1 MNRRP
6 SADRRV
12 WSIATAALVALVM
25 ALALP
30 GALSAHDATLAPDTA
45 LLDRLSAPP
54 RLPLVPFAPVT
65 VPAEG
70 GSALPPAERA
80 ALTERI
86 AAIDAEQGAH
96 FGIAVQ
102 DLRTGTT
109 YSYNPYHRFPTASVA
124 KLTVLTM
131 LLMQAEEEGR
141 ELTAAERAQ
150 AEQMIRYSDNSVVDG
165 LYSRLGFTDGFVRHA
180 GDLGFTGT
188 EPHPDGRWGSTTTT
202 PADQV
207 RLLRALYT
215 DEGPLSPRDRA
226 HVRELMEGVAPEQ
239 AWGVSAAAA
248 AGDTVGLKNGW
259 TPRASNSGLWTV
271 NSVGYVSGPDHEY
284 LVAVLSD
291 GNPDYTSGVLL
302 LEELVT
308 EVTTA
313 IEAPAAPEGSGPHDT
328 SVTAR

>member
-12 WSIATAALVALVM
+12 WSIATATLVALTM

-30 GALSAHDATLAPDTA
+30 GALSANDATLTPDA
-45 LLDRLSAPP
+45 AFLDQLSAPAHP
-54 RLPLVPFAPVT
+54 ALVPFVPVT
-65 VPAEG
+65 APAEG

-86 AAIDAEQGAH
+86 AAIDAEHGAH

-109 YSYNPYHRFPTASVA
+109 YSYNPHHRFPTASVA

-131 LLMQAEEEGR
+131 LLMQAGEEDR
-141 ELTAAERAQ
+141 QLTAGERAR

-180 GDLGFTGT
+180 GNLGFTGT
-188 EPHPDGRWGSTTTT
+188 EPHPGGSWGSTMTT

-215 DEGPLSPRDRA
+215 DEGPLSPQDRA
-226 HVRELMEGVAPEQ
+226 DVRELMEGVAPEQ
-239 AWGVSAAAA
+239 AWGVSAAAVP
-248 AGDTVGLKNGW
+248 GDTVGNKNGW
-259 TPRASNSGLWTV
+259 TPRASNGGLWTV
-271 NSVGYVSGPDHEY
+271 NSVGYVSGPGHEY

-291 GNPDYTSGVLL
+291 GNPDYTSGVAL
-302 LEELVT
+302 LELLVT
-308 EVTTA
+308 EVTAA
-313 IEAPAAPEGSGPHDT
+313 IEAPAAAEGAGSHDP
-328 SVTAR
+328 SVTTR

>member
-1 MNRRP
+1 
-6 SADRRV
+6 
-12 WSIATAALVALVM
+12 M

-30 GALSAHDATLAPDTA
+30 GALSANDATLAPNPVLIDQ
-45 LLDRLSAPP
+45 LSA
-54 RLPLVPFAPVT
+54 RTHLTLVPFAPVT
-65 VPAEG
+65 APAQG
-70 GSALPPAERA
+70 GSALPPAERT

-86 AAIDAEQGAH
+86 AAIEAEHGAD

-109 YSYNPYHRFPTASVA
+109 YSYNPHHRFPTASVA

-131 LLMQAEEEGR
+131 LLMQAAEEDR
-141 ELTAAERAQ
+141 ELTAVEQAQ
-150 AEQMIRYSDNSVVDG
+150 AEQMIRYSDNSVADD
-165 LYSRLGFTDGFVRHA
+165 LYFRMGFTDGFVRHA
-180 GDLGFTGT
+180 RNLGFTGT
-188 EPHPDGRWGSTTTT
+188 EPHPGASWGSTMTT

-215 DEGPLSPRDRA
+215 DEGPLSPEDRA
-226 HVRELMEGVAPEQ
+226 SVRELMESVAPEQ
-239 AWGVSAAAA
+239 VWGVSAAAG

-259 TPRASNSGLWTV
+259 TPRASNGGLWTV
-271 NSVGYVSGPDHEY
+271 NSVGYVSGPEHEY

-291 GNPDYTSGVLL
+291 GNPGYTSGIAL

-313 IEAPAAPEGSGPHDT
+313 IEAPAGFPGVSDDPGFHDT
-328 SVTAR
+328 TAAAR